1 MSIANKLKVPD
12 LCGAGSSFD
21 SVLGEVDNL
30 SNQALNQIDG
40 AIDAEASDIIDS
52 ISASL
57 TPLANSITGMLP
69 PLPDVPNINMQA
81 ELKALNNLTVGSAQ
95 YIEKLATIKT
105 QFGSAIDLDS
115 LDLANVDVCS
125 LDNISLTSA
134 GEALTQ
140 SKDVV
145 LATAGE
151 TKDTLAS
158 LGNFTISVG

>member
-30 SNQALNQIDG
+30 SNQALNKIDG
-40 AIDAEASDIIDS
+40 AIDLD
-52 ISASL
+52 ASL

-105 QFGSAIDLDS
+105 QFGSTIDLDS
-115 LDLANVDVCS
+115 LDLANVDICS
-125 LDNISLTSA
+125 LDNISLSSG

-140 SKDVV
+140 AKDVV

-151 TKDTLAS
+151 AKDTLTS
-158 LGNFTISVG
+158 LDNFTISVG

>member
-30 SNQALNQIDG
+30 SNQALNKIDG
-40 AIDAEASDIIDS
+40 AIDLDASSIIGDIET
-52 ISASL
+52 SL

-105 QFGSAIDLDS
+105 QFGSTIDLDS
-115 LDLANVDVCS
+115 LDLANVDICS
-125 LDNISLTSA
+125 LDNISLSSG

-140 SKDVV
+140 AKDVV

-151 TKDTLAS
+151 AKDTLAS
-158 LGNFTISVG
+158 LDNFTISVG

>member
-57 TPLANSITGMLP
+57 TPLVNSITGMLP

-105 QFGSAIDLDS
+105 QFGSTIDLDS

-125 LDNISLTSA
+125 LDNISLSSG

-140 SKDVV
+140 AKDVV

-151 TKDTLAS
+151 AKDTLTS
-158 LGNFTISVG
+158 LDNFTISVG